1 CIQLSSSNRFQKIS
15 GHFCSRRSSS
25 GLYRLQFFNILKLEE
40 RIMAAGNPQ
49 QSLRKALRVLKDSTK
64 VGLVNLNSDNKWL
77 DIAIVKATNH
87 DEVLPKEKHIKTI
100 LDAVSVSKPR
110 ADVAY
115 CIQGLAKRLA
125 KTRNWK
131 VALKTLIVIHRAL
144 REVGPT
150 FCQELI
156 NYSQG
161 RALMLNLSHFRDDSS
176 PVAWDYSAWV
186 RTYALYLEERVECYR
201 ILKYDIIEKMCWKE
215 KRLDIPD
222 FLEHLPPLQQLL
234 FRLLGCKPEGAASSN
249 SLINHTLSIVVG
261 ESVNLYVAITDGI
274 LILVEK
280 YFEMQGHYAIRTL
293 EIYKKAGNQAESLS
307 ELFEICRGIYFG
319 QGQKYIKI
327 KQPPASFLAAMEDY
341 VKDAPTSL
349 VFQSTAVS
357 ADRCIPLKEA
367 PKVVAIPEED
377 LLTKKQ
383 DANVKEKSD
392 QYEAKP

>member
-1 CIQLSSSNRFQKIS
+1 
-15 GHFCSRRSSS
+15 
-25 GLYRLQFFNILKLEE
+25 
-40 RIMAAGNPQ
+40 MAAGNPQ
-49 QSLRKALRVLKDSTK
+49 QSLRKALGVLKDSTK

-100 LDAVSVSKPR
+100 LDAVSASKPL

-125 KTRNWK
+125 KTRNW
-131 VALKTLIVIHRAL
+131 T
-144 REVGPT
+144 
-150 FCQELI
+150 
-156 NYSQG
+156 
-161 RALMLNLSHFRDDSS
+161 
-176 PVAWDYSAWV
+176 
-186 RTYALYLEERVECYR
+186 
-201 ILKYDIIEKMCWKE
+201 
-215 KRLDIPD
+215 
-222 FLEHLPPLQQLL
+222 
-234 FRLLGCKPEGAASSN
+234 
-249 SLINHTLSIVVG
+249 VVG

-280 YFEMQGHYAIRTL
+280 YFQMQGHYAIRTL

-307 ELFEICRGIYFG
+307 ELFEICRELDFG
-319 QGQKYIKI
+319 RGQKYIKI

-367 PKVVAIPEED
+367 PKVVAIPETD

-383 DANVKEKSD
+383 DAIVA
-392 QYEAKP
+392 AKPYLRDNILMQCSNAGWRVGQIDYNDAIAIATTRGGE

>member
-1 CIQLSSSNRFQKIS
+1 
-15 GHFCSRRSSS
+15 
-25 GLYRLQFFNILKLEE
+25 
-40 RIMAAGNPQ
+40 MAAGNPQ
-49 QSLRKALRVLKDSTK
+49 QSLRKALGVLKDSTK
-64 VGLVNLNSDNKWL
+64 VGLVNFNSDNKWL

-100 LDAVSVSKPR
+100 LDAVSASKPR

-125 KTRNWK
+125 KTHNWT
-131 VALKTLIVIHRAL
+131 VALKTLIVIHRSS

-156 NYSQG
+156 NYSHG

-176 PVAWDYSAWV
+176 PIAWDYSAWV

-201 ILKYDIIEKMCWKE
+201 ILKYDIIEKMCWKD

-222 FLEHLPPLQQLL
+222 FLEHLPPLQQLF
-234 FRLLGCKPEGAASSN
+234 FRLLDCK
-249 SLINHTLSIVVG
+249 VVG

-280 YFEMQGHYAIRTL
+280 GHYAIRTL
-293 EIYKKAGNQAESLS
+293 EIYKKARNQAESLS
-307 ELFEICRGIYFG
+307 ELFEICRGLDFG
-319 QGQKYIKI
+319 RGQKYIKI
-327 KQPPASFLAAMEDY
+327 EQPPASFLAAMEDY

-349 VFQSTAVS
+349 VFQSS
-357 ADRCIPLKEA
+357 AA
-367 PKVVAIPEED
+367 
-377 LLTKKQ
+377 
-383 DANVKEKSD
+383 
-392 QYEAKP
+392 

>member
-1 CIQLSSSNRFQKIS
+1 MTRTHNFLN
-15 GHFCSRRSSS
+15 
-25 GLYRLQFFNILKLEE
+25 
-40 RIMAAGNPQ
+40 IMAAGNPQ
-49 QSLRKALRVLKDSTK
+49 QSLRKALGVLKDSTK

-100 LDAVSVSKPR
+100 LDAVSASKPR

-125 KTRNWK
+125 KTRNWT
-131 VALKTLIVIHRAL
+131 VALKTLIVIHRAS

-156 NYSQG
+156 NYSHG

-201 ILKYDIIEKMCWKE
+201 ILKYDIIETMCWVCSSIFNFLTSSVCYVTSWQQTALKD

-249 SLINHTLSIVVG
+249 SLISHALSIVVG

-307 ELFEICRGIYFG
+307 ELFEICRGLDFG
-319 QGQKYIKI
+319 RGQKYIKI
-327 KQPPASFLAAMEDY
+327 EQPPASFLAAMEDY
-341 VKDAPTSL
+341 VKDAPTSF
-349 VFQSTAVS
+349 VFQSTAV
-357 ADRCIPLKEA
+357 
-367 PKVVAIPEED
+367 
-377 LLTKKQ
+377 
-383 DANVKEKSD
+383 
-392 QYEAKP
+392 